1 MEDEG
6 AIYTCCMDDPNV
18 QETDPEAFDCE
29 GCLMREYRSRLGEDD
44 ARAMDLYQLFSLGV
58 VKELGLYPMVWAVAG
73 IRTTRE
79 GLRAL
84 LLKMQR
90 IHRHHMWK
98 VEQDNGGGGATED
111 TDTNPNPRE
120 KLRFNTDSPDE

>member
-6 AIYTCCMDDPNV
+6 SIYACCMDDPDV

-29 GCLMREYRSRLGEDD
+29 GCLMRQYRSRLGEDD
-44 ARAMDLYQLFSLGV
+44 ARAMDLYQLFSMGV

-73 IRTTRE
+73 LKTTRE

-84 LLKMQR
+84 LLKMNR
-90 IHRHHMWK
+90 LHRHQMWK
-98 VEQDNGGGGATED
+98 ADQDNGGGNGSTD
-111 TDTNPNPRE
+111 TDPGPDSRE
-120 KLRFNTDSPDE
+120 RLKFDQDQDQ